1 MGEQRI
7 NRIEAEDLPTP
18 EREITPD
25 EARKIRGGILSQST
39 DTQLKSQEQSQ
50 KKSTDLSRQ
59 QEQKLK
65 SVGP

>member
-25 EARKIRGGILSQST
+25 EAKKIKGGISSQTT
-39 DTQLKSQEQSQ
+39 DTLLRSQEQTQ
-50 KKSTDLSRQ
+50 KKSTDSLR
-59 QEQKLK
+59 QEQKMK
-65 SVGP
+65 AP

>member
-25 EARKIRGGILSQST
+25 EARKIRGGQST
-39 DTQLKSQEQSQ
+39 DTLLKTQEQSQ

-59 QEQKLK
+59 QEQKMK